1 MRTEVLNPENK
12 KELKSALTSCFGG
25 YNYFKGTIRKEN
37 KYVVVNYWFNG
48 NSLVV
53 ELTYWEDG
61 KDCAVDY
68 ASHCSSVTGVVSKVS
83 KFLNLK

>member
-1 MRTEVLNPENK
+1 MTTKVLNPESK
-12 KELKSALTSCFGG
+12 KELKSALTSCLGG

-37 KYVVVNYWFNG
+37 KYVVVTYWFNRS
-48 NSLVV
+48 SLVV